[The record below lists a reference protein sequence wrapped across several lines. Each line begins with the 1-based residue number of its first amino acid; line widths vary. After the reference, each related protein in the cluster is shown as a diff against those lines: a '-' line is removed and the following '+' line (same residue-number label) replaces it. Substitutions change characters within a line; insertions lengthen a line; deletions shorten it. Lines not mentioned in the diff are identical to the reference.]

1 MSRLLSVLRQVC
13 HAVLAPVRWVREGQD
28 DIDGTY
34 PEHRAATA
42 QESATNGSVTTSLT
56 GLGHG

>member
-1 MSRLLSVLRQVC
+1 VLRQVC
-13 HAVLAPVRWVREGQD
+13 HVLLTPVRWVREGQD

-56 GLGHG
+56 GLGQG